1 MAKSD
6 SICALDVG
14 TSSVKALISEI
25 HDGELTVLGVGRA
38 VSAGVRK
45 GTVVNIDAAAASIAS
60 ALEKAEIMAGNEV
73 QRVVTSLGG
82 DHLSGLNSKGV
93 IGVTARNREI
103 TPFEVERVL
112 ESARSVRI
120 SADREIIHLF
130 PQDYAVDDHDEVKN
144 PVGMT
149 GARLEAEVHIITGMI
164 NNSDNLMRAVRK
176 AGVEVEDVIASPYAS
191 SYAVLTAD
199 ERELGVALI
208 DIGAATTSL
217 MFFIEGAVTHTAV
230 LPIGAQHVTSD
241 VSMGLRISQSAA
253 EEVKM
258 SYGFAL
264 SEMVGE
270 AEAIEIPSTG
280 DRPPRTIPKKTLS
293 QIIEPRMEEI
303 FRLVLKE
310 MEKVQCKERLAAG
323 AVLTGGGA
331 LLGGAPEVAEA
342 VFGTMP
348 ARVGYPTGFAGMM
361 DIGKDASCA
370 VAVGLTLMK
379 ASERRPQP
387 GFIRKVRERKEVS
400 GGSGKLGSWFREF
413 FS

>member
-1 MAKSD
+1 MAKND

-14 TSSVKALISEI
+14 TSSVKALISEM
-25 HDGELTVLGVGRA
+25 HDGEVTVLGVGRA
-38 VSAGVRK
+38 VSNGVRK
-45 GTVVNIDAAAASIAS
+45 GTVVNIDAAAAAIAS
-60 ALEKAEIMAGNEV
+60 AVEKAEIMAGGDV
-73 QRVVTSLGG
+73 SRVVTSLGG
-82 DHLSGLNSKGV
+82 DHLSGINSKGV

-112 ESARSVRI
+112 ESARSIRLP
-120 SADREIIHLF
+120 SDCEIIHLF
-130 PQDYAVDDHDEVKN
+130 PQEYAVDDHDEVRN

-149 GARLEAEVHIITGMI
+149 GARLEAEAHIITGMI
-164 NNSDNLMRAVRK
+164 TNSDNLMRAIRK
-176 AGVEVEDVIASPYAS
+176 AGIEVDDVIASPYAA
-191 SYAVLTAD
+191 SYAVLTPD

-208 DIGAATTSL
+208 DIGAATTSV

-241 VSMGLRISQSAA
+241 ISMGLRISHTAA

-258 SYGFAL
+258 SYGFAM
-264 SEMVGE
+264 SEMVSDT
-270 AEAIEIPSTG
+270 EAIEVPSTG

-310 MEKVQCKERLAAG
+310 IEKVQCKEVLSAG

-331 LLGGAPEVAEA
+331 MLGGATDVAEA

-348 ARVGYPTGFAGMM
+348 ARVGYPTGFSGML
-361 DIGKDASCA
+361 DIGRDATCA

-379 ASERRPQP
+379 SSEQNPAP
-387 GFIRKVRERKEVS
+387 GIRKVRERKE
-400 GGSGKLGSWFREF
+400 GNTGGKLSGWFKEF